1 MLPPILRPRVPAG
14 LRTPR
19 FQRPAASDR
28 VHAIDKGN
36 GMDTSAVFAKI
47 VALIGGL
54 ALQWRKLQGA
64 QPQPA
69 WGSAAVVPAAKP
81 QGALPTL
88 KMPTARGWDQ
98 GQKPVAAAGLKVNAF
113 ATGLKHPRWIYVLPD
128 GGVLIA
134 ESNQIAGPIRSVFS
148 YAMQATMRR
157 ARALGVSANRITLLR
172 DRDADGVA
180 ETREAFMEGL
190 SQPFG
195 MSLIGDTFYVG
206 NTDGVVAFP
215 YVAGA
220 DRITASGRKLV
231 SFKPSGHWTRSLLPS
246 PDGKKL
252 YAGVGSLTNIA
263 DEGME
268 AEEGRAAVYELDLSS
283 GSSRIFAAGLRNPV
297 GLAWEPTTGVLWT
310 VVNERDGLGDET
322 PPDYLTS
329 VRDGGFYGWPYCYW
343 GQTVDDRVPQDAAMV
358 AKAIK
363 PDYALGGHT
372 ASLGLCWMPAG
383 TLPGFPDGM
392 AIGQHGS
399 WNRSTLSGYKVVFV
413 PFENGRPSGPARDI
427 LSGFLAPDE
436 SHSYGRPVGVTL
448 GPDNSLLVA
457 DDVGDVIWRVTG
469 V

>member
-1 MLPPILRPRVPAG
+1 MTMSSIMA
-14 LRTPR
+14 R
-19 FQRPAASDR
+19 F
-28 VHAIDKGN
+28 
-36 GMDTSAVFAKI
+36 
-47 VALIGGL
+47 VALVGGV
-54 ALQWRKLQGA
+54 ALQWRKLQGDA
-64 QPQPA
+64 PAPA
-69 WGSAAVVPAAKP
+69 WGGAPVVPAAKP

-88 KMPTARGWDQ
+88 KMPSARGWSD
-98 GQKPVAAAGLKVNAF
+98 GQKPVAAPGLKVNAF
-113 ATGLKHPRWIYVLPD
+113 ATHLKHPRWINVMPNGDVL
-128 GGVLIA
+128 VA
-134 ESNQIAGPIRSVFS
+134 ESNQIAGRPRTVFH

-157 ARALGVSANRITLLR
+157 ARALGDSANRITLFR
-172 DRDADGVA
+172 DPDGDGVA
-180 ETREAFMEGL
+180 EVRETFLEGL
-190 SQPFG
+190 NQPFG
-195 MSLIGDTFYVG
+195 MALVRDTFYVG

-220 DRITASGRKLV
+220 SSITAPGKKLV

-252 YAGVGSLTNIA
+252 YAGVGSLSNIA
-263 DEGME
+263 EMGME
-268 AEEGRAAVYELDLSS
+268 VEQGRAAIYELDLTA
-283 GSSRIFAAGLRNPV
+283 GSSRIFAGGLRNAV
-297 GLAWEPTTGVLWT
+297 GMAWEPNTGVLWT

-358 AKAIK
+358 AKAIT

-372 ASLGLCWMPAG
+372 ASLGLCWVPAG

-399 WNRSTLSGYKVVFV
+399 WNRSTLSGYKLVFV
-413 PFENGRPSGPARDI
+413 PFENGKPSGPARDI

-436 SHSYGRPVGVTL
+436 KESYGRPVGVVI
-448 GPDNSLLVA
+448 GPDGRSLLMA

-469 V
+469 A

>member
-1 MLPPILRPRVPAG
+1 MAAFRSRGEAFVGASIQARIGIGSGGTRVEQG
-14 LRTPR
+14 
-19 FQRPAASDR
+19 
-28 VHAIDKGN
+28 IDMN
-36 GMDTSAVFAKI
+36 TSAIFARV
-47 VALIGGL
+47 VALVGAG
-54 ALQWRKLQGA
+54 ALQWRRMQGA
-64 QPQPA
+64 QPQAA
-69 WGSAAVVPAAKP
+69 WGQAPVIPTAKP
-81 QGALPTL
+81 QGAIPTL
-88 KMPTARGWDQ
+88 KMPTARGWRE
-98 GQKPVAAAGLKVNAF
+98 GQKPVAAPGLKVNAF
-113 ATGLKHPRWIYVLPD
+113 AAGLDHPRWINVLPNGD
-128 GGVLIA
+128 VLVA
-134 ESNQIAGPIRSVFS
+134 ESTQVAGPVRNVFH

-157 ARALGVSANRITLLR
+157 ADALGVSANRITLLR
-172 DRDADGVA
+172 DLDGDGVA
-180 ETREAFMEGL
+180 EKRSVFMEGL

-195 MSLIGDTFYVG
+195 MTLVGDTFYVG

-220 DRITASGRKLV
+220 DRITAAGSKLV
-231 SFKPSGHWTRSLLPS
+231 TFKPGGHWTRSLLPS
-246 PDGKKL
+246 ADGKKL

-263 DEGME
+263 DEGM
-268 AEEGRAAVYELDLSS
+268 AVEEGRAAIYELDLAS
-283 GSSRIFAAGLRNPV
+283 GSNRIFASGLRNAV
-297 GLAWEPTTGVLWT
+297 GLAWEPTTGMLWT

-372 ASLGLCWMPAG
+372 ASLGLCWVPAG
-383 TLPGFPDGM
+383 TLPSFPDGM

-427 LSGFLAPDE
+427 LSGFLALDE
-436 SHSYGRPVGVTL
+436 RESYGRPVGVTL
-448 GPDNSLLVA
+448 RPDRSLLVA

-469 V
+469 A

>member
-1 MLPPILRPRVPAG
+1 MTKSSIMA
-14 LRTPR
+14 
-19 FQRPAASDR
+19 Q
-28 VHAIDKGN
+28 
-36 GMDTSAVFAKI
+36 I
-47 VALIGGL
+47 VALLGGV

-64 QPQPA
+64 APAPA
-69 WGSAAVVPAAKP
+69 WGSAPVVPEAKP
-81 QGALPTL
+81 QGAIPTL
-88 KMPTARGWDQ
+88 KMPSARGWSE
-98 GQKPVAAAGLKVNAF
+98 GQKPVAAPGLKVNAF
-113 ATGLKHPRWIYVLPD
+113 ATDLKHPRWIQVLPNGD
-128 GGVLIA
+128 VLIA
-134 ESNQIAGPIRSVFS
+134 ESNQIAGKPRTVFH

-157 ARALGVSANRITLLR
+157 ARALGESANRITLFR
-172 DRDADGVA
+172 DRDGDGVA
-180 ETREAFMEGL
+180 EVRETFMEGL
-190 SQPFG
+190 NQPFG
-195 MSLIGDTFYVG
+195 MALVGDTFYVG

-220 DRITASGRKLV
+220 NSITAQGRKLV

-252 YAGVGSLTNIA
+252 YAGVGSLSNIA
-263 DEGME
+263 ESGMA
-268 AEEGRAAVYELDLSS
+268 AEEGRAAIYELDLAS
-283 GSSRIFAAGLRNPV
+283 GASRIFAGGLRNAV
-297 GLAWEPTTGVLWT
+297 GMAWEPNTGVLWT

-358 AKAIK
+358 AKAIT

-372 ASLGLCWMPAG
+372 ASLGLCWVPSG

-399 WNRSTLSGYKVVFV
+399 WNRSTLSGYKLVFV

-436 SHSYGRPVGVTL
+436 KESYGRPVGVML
-448 GPDNSLLVA
+448 GPDGRSLLMA

-469 V
+469 A

>member
-1 MLPPILRPRVPAG
+1 MDFSSMFARVVAVIGAG
-14 LRTPR
+14 
-19 FQRPAASDR
+19 
-28 VHAIDKGN
+28 
-36 GMDTSAVFAKI
+36 
-47 VALIGGL
+47 AL
-54 ALQWRKLQGA
+54 AWRKMQGA
-64 QPQPA
+64 QPKPA
-69 WGSAAVVPAAKP
+69 WGNAPEIPTAKP

-88 KMPTARGWDQ
+88 KMPTARGWRD
-98 GQKPVAAAGLKVNAF
+98 GEKPTAAPGLKVNAF
-113 ATGLKHPRWIYVLPD
+113 ATGLDHPRWIDVLPNGD
-128 GGVLIA
+128 VLIA
-134 ESNQIAGPIRSVFS
+134 ESTQVAGTPRSVFH

-172 DRDADGVA
+172 DKDGDGVA
-180 ETREAFMEGL
+180 ETRGAFMEGL

-195 MSLIGDTFYVG
+195 MALVGDTFYVG

-215 YVAGA
+215 YAAGA
-220 DRITASGRKLV
+220 DRITAPGKKLV
-231 SFKPSGHWTRSLLPS
+231 TFKPSGHWTRSLLAS
-246 PDGKKL
+246 ADGKKL

-263 DEGME
+263 DEGFE
-268 AEEGRAAVYELDLSS
+268 VEEGRACVYELDLAS
-283 GSSRIFAAGLRNPV
+283 GSSRIFAGGLRNAV
-297 GLAWEPTTGVLWT
+297 GLAWEPGTNVLWT

-329 VRDGGFYGWPYCYW
+329 VREGGFYGWPYCYW

-358 AKAIK
+358 AKAIT

-413 PFENGRPSGPARDI
+413 PFENGRPSGPSRDI

-436 SHSYGRPVGVTL
+436 KESYGRPVGVTL
-448 GPDNSLLVA
+448 GPDGSLLVA
-457 DDVGDVIWRVTG
+457 DDVGNVIWRVTG
-469 V
+469 A